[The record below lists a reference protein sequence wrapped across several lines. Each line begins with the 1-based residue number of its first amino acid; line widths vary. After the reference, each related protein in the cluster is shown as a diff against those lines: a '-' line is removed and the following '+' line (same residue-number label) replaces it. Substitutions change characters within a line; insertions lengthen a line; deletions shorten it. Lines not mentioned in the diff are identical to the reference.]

1 MKKELEAP
9 ISAAATLPLTMV
21 MMVVDLPGSAARF
34 QHKSGV
40 SGLREH
46 AQRGRAKSG
55 QGRVVGEK
63 LTREAMARHAPM
75 PLESQ
80 VPPIENTVR
89 MILAA
94 PRTAWCANTE
104 RGDRART
111 RRSGAGPTLSS

>member
-1 MKKELEAP
+1 
-9 ISAAATLPLTMV
+9 MV

-46 AQRGRAKSG
+46 AQRGRAKAVSG

-89 MILAA
+89 MTLAA
-94 PRTAWCANTE
+94 PRMASCANAE
-104 RGDRART
+104 RGERVRTEHAGRARGQ
-111 RRSGAGPTLSS
+111 R